1 MYQQRKVSDKK
12 NIKIATSKGGKQLY
26 QKILGTLA
34 CQSNYHSWQFVVTL
48 KCPLVKDKRSRKEVE
63 EW

>member
-34 CQSNYHSWQFVVTL
+34 CQSSYHS
-48 KCPLVKDKRSRKEVE
+48 
-63 EW
+63 